1 MTPTFTVLL
10 LAQQLGYLWQRVR
23 CYPLMARP
31 QMLQVPQS
39 PGWSPKSAKRSHSQA
54 GGPGLRSPSSRSSV
68 DLSVTAALERHKE
81 LEKLDALKARIRA
94 TSYGLGGMDWNAVFS
109 RYDVDRSGELEV
121 DEFVAALKKVAS
133 SACLSEDDLRKL
145 FEQVDTDGS
154 GLVDAAEFTA
164 FMEITPDELARKHV
178 RDSNGHGTQE
188 YIVMAPCILREQAD
202 ISSGKLG
209 HLSKGEVVAVT
220 DKRGNRLRISRL
232 KFSSIGQAQT
242 GWVSET
248 TTKNVRGASGGEDE
262 PRVLLAKLDRAEGQM
277 GRYATEREEAEG
289 TQRRLMML
297 AQDKKWAD
305 RARKENSAARRQR
318 RHQTNASRH
327 SGSDAETSGWGRRSM
342 QRCATTQ
349 LQHLTQNAADASFG
363 RVPIGGISEAEHQL
377 YGEIAAAALAECD
390 IASGTRGQLSPGASD
405 AARRLLLSLLE
416 HTPRWQWGRA
426 IEREWPVLKQELLTL
441 LAVSESGNSAAADE
455 AVASAMLRWR
465 QEREA
470 SCALRG
476 KSSVLEDDECTRP
489 QSSQQRHTSTSAAR
503 ATGAARRVLAPLD
516 ESKSTN
522 AAAMMNTSSVSVGS
536 ISKGALFCS
545 DGVSIDGSDS
555 DVSTDTRS
563 KYSSVDRV
571 IRRRQRVAER
581 LRRREARAEKSIGAA
596 FA

>member
-1 MTPTFTVLL
+1 MWRAHAHVD
-10 LAQQLGYLWQRVR
+10 RS
-23 CYPLMARP
+23 MARP
-31 QMLQVPQS
+31 QMLHVPQS
-39 PGWSPKSAKRSHSQA
+39 PGSSRRSPSKRSRSLA
-54 GGPGLRSPSSRSSV
+54 GSRGLRSPSSRSSV
-68 DLSVTAALERHKE
+68 DLSATAALERHKE

-133 SACLSEDDLRKL
+133 SACLNEEDLRQL
-145 FEQVDTDGS
+145 FGQVDTDGS

-202 ISSGKLG
+202 MSSDKLG

-232 KFSSIGQAQT
+232 KFSSVGHTQT

-248 TTKNVRGASGGEDE
+248 TTVQASGGSDGGDE

-297 AQDKKWAD
+297 AQDQKWAD
-305 RARKENSAARRQR
+305 RAHKENAAARRQR
-318 RHQTNASRH
+318 RRQTNALQH
-327 SGSDAETSGWGRRSM
+327 SGSDAATRGWRRLST
-342 QRCATTQ
+342 QRRATAQ
-349 LQHLTQNAADASFG
+349 WQHPSQNTAEAS
-363 RVPIGGISEAEHQL
+363 IGGRGLIKELSEAEHQL
-377 YGEIAAAALAECD
+377 YGEIAAAALADCD
-390 IASGTRGQLSPGASD
+390 VVSGTHGQLSSGASE
-405 AARRLLLSLLE
+405 ATRMLLLSLLE
-416 HTPRWQWGRA
+416 HTPRWQWGRV

-441 LAVSESGNSAAADE
+441 LAVSESGNSAAAEE

-470 SCALRG
+470 SFALRG
-476 KSSVLEDDECTRP
+476 KSIGLEDEAYTRP
-489 QSSQQRHTSTSAAR
+489 QSSQQRNKSTYSTR
-503 ATGAARRVLAPLD
+503 ATGAGRRVLAPLD
-516 ESKSTN
+516 ESRRTN
-522 AAAMMNTSSVSVGS
+522 AAAMMSTSSVSDGS

-571 IRRRQRVAER
+571 IRRRQRMAER
-581 LRRREARAEKSIGAA
+581 MRGKEAGAEKSIGAA
-596 FA
+596 